1 MWNPFTIDGDEDK
14 MDLSRALLR
23 VQDELD
29 QLHLEN
35 DMTAIKKRATKASEE
50 KAQKKAAPK
59 AQKETTERHPRATP
73 EGFVSLTELAAEM
86 GIKPAA
92 LRRKLR
98 GMENIAKPEGQH
110 GWYWKDGSRDL
121 ASVRKALV
129 AKAE

>member
-1 MWNPFTIDGDEDK
+1 

-35 DMTAIKKRATKASEE
+35 DMTAIKKHATKASEE
-50 KAQKKAAPK
+50 KAQKKA

-73 EGFVSLTELAAEM
+73 EGSVGLTELAAEM

-98 GMENIAKPEGQH
+98 GLENIVKPEGQH

-121 ASVRKALV
+121 ASVRKAL
-129 AKAE
+129 ASKAE

>member
-1 MWNPFTIDGDEDK
+1 

-35 DMTAIKKRATKASEE
+35 DMTAIKKRATKAPEE

-73 EGFVSLTELAAEM
+73 EGSVGLTELAAEM

-98 GMENIAKPEGQH
+98 GLENIVKPEGQH
-110 GWYWKDGSRDL
+110 GWYWKDGSREL
-121 ASVRKALV
+121 ASVRKAL
-129 AKAE
+129 ASKAE

>member
-1 MWNPFTIDGDEDK
+1 MWNPFTIDNDEDK

-35 DMTAIKKRATKASEE
+35 DMTAIKKRATKAP
-50 KAQKKAAPK
+50 KAQKEAAPK
-59 AQKETTERHPRATP
+59 AQKEAAERHPRATP
-73 EGFVSLTELAAEM
+73 EGFVGLTELAAEM

-98 GMENIAKPEGQH
+98 GLENIVKPEGQH
-110 GWYWKDGSRDL
+110 GWYWKNDSRDL
-121 ASVRKALV
+121 ASVRRALA

>member
-1 MWNPFTIDGDEDK
+1 MWNPFTIDDDEDR

-35 DMTAIKKRATKASEE
+35 DMTAIKKHAKASDETP
-50 KAQKKAAPK
+50 KTQKAASKIK
-59 AQKETTERHPRATP
+59 AEAPERHPRATP
-73 EGFVSLTELAAEM
+73 EGSVGLTELAAEM

-98 GMENIAKPEGQH
+98 GLENIFKPEGQH

-121 ASVRKALV
+121 ASVRKALA